1 MILTQSE
8 TPNGEIVIADYE
20 GKSLQSDVTYYFFE
34 GNQDLVCAED
44 LADYIH
50 KIYEVKLPNTD
61 VEFCE
66 GWLFAEKINFRVF
79 ELEELK

>member
-8 TPNGEIVIADYE
+8 LPNGKIVIADYE
-20 GKSLQSDVTYYFFE
+20 GKSLFSGINYYLFND
-34 GNQDLVCAED
+34 NQDLVCADD
-44 LADYIH
+44 LADYID

-61 VEFCE
+61 VDFCD

>member
-8 TPNGEIVIADYE
+8 LPNGEIAIADYE
-20 GKSLQSDVTYYFFE
+20 GKSLFSDINYYFFND
-34 GNQDLVCAED
+34 NQDLVCADD

-61 VEFCE
+61 IEFCE
-66 GWLFAEKINFRVF
+66 GWLFAEKIDFELI
-79 ELEELK
+79 ELEEIE